1 MANQDK
7 QQKATDEKR
16 RMVREKRREGAREVR
31 DLLLRGKDDEEQD
44 VKKKAL
50 PSWAR
55 RAVDNA
61 TAKKSKPRA
70 DSGGRRKK

>member
-31 DLLLRGKDDEEQD
+31 DLLLRGKDDEE
-44 VKKKAL
+44 
-50 PSWAR
+50 
-55 RAVDNA
+55 
-61 TAKKSKPRA
+61 
-70 DSGGRRKK
+70 